1 MSTHSFLKKYG
12 RLDLEN
18 KPAEL
23 RKFIEDQLA
32 KAEAKAEASRR
43 RYETPAQNDGLNANA
58 DTSRPATREDMEA
71 MAYRNGWTVSFNG
84 ELLNP
89 NREKRPGFQASSPA
103 TPSAKRLPTE
113 PPK

>member
-12 RLDLEN
+12 RLDLES

-32 KAEAKAEASRR
+32 KAEAKDAVRR
-43 RYETPAQNDGLNANA
+43 RHYETSTQNVDSDEKAK
-58 DTSRPATREDMEA
+58 TSRPATRENYEA
-71 MAYRNGWTVSFNG
+71 MAYRNGWTVSFEG

-103 TPSAKRLPTE
+103 TPPTKRSPTD
-113 PPK
+113 

>member
-18 KPAEL
+18 KPTER

-32 KAEAKAEASRR
+32 KAEAKDAARRR
-43 RYETPAQNDGLNANA
+43 RYEIPAHDGLNESAA
-58 DTSRPATREDMEA
+58 ISPPATRDDYEA

-89 NREKRPGFQASSPA
+89 NRDKRPGFQTSIHA
-103 TPSAKRLPTE
+103 TSSAKRSPTV